1 LKLSIV
7 QNSNNKA
14 FVFKLIFCK
23 FAFNFFLTAL
33 IIKTLMPYCKNIM
46 KLSAAKKLCFFLTL
60 TASTAL
66 AQTEGKVASGSNQ
79 TDTTITTIQPQP
91 APIIV
96 EQTWLIDPAI
106 VQPRLQGLQ
115 KEIQM
120 TYNPMVHQFV
130 EYFAYRKPSFTKTML
145 ERKDVYFPI
154 YEKYL
159 KKYGLPDELKYL
171 SLIESGLNPKVLSRA
186 GAGGL
191 WQFMPRTA
199 RLDFGMRIDEYVD
212 ERFDPE
218 KSTESACRYLKQLYN
233 IFGDWQMVLASYN
246 TGPGNVKRAIRKCGG
261 GQTFWEIYNCLPRET
276 RGYVPQYIGMI
287 YMMNFHAD
295 HEIFP
300 EASEVAIAHDTIHV
314 NSFLDLDKLATMSNM
329 SLEDIQKLNPHI
341 LTGIL
346 PGFTRNFI
354 LRLPKSEMAYFRTNR
369 PMIMDSATKLP
380 SVIIENLQPGAEVIV
395 TQNGTVTTNQPVES
409 TNTISYEQ
417 ETQPAV
423 AAAVVEDDIED
434 IVINKKPKK
443 QYYTVRKRDNLTDI
457 ADKFDVELYDLKV
470 WNKLHRSTII
480 PGQRLVIY
488 KEAAITSSVKYARSN
503 RKDKEAVSKGKVRF
517 HKVQDGDTLWNIS
530 MRYGGISID
539 KLKKLNKMR
548 SSTVKSGMKIRVS

>member
-1 LKLSIV
+1 
-7 QNSNNKA
+7 
-14 FVFKLIFCK
+14 
-23 FAFNFFLTAL
+23 
-33 IIKTLMPYCKNIM
+33 M
-46 KLSAAKKLCFFLTL
+46 KLSAAKKLCFFLAL

-79 TDTTITTIQPQP
+79 ADTTIITIQPQP

-106 VQPRLQGLQ
+106 VQPRLQNLQ

-145 ERKDVYFPI
+145 ERKDIYFPI

-395 TQNGTVTTNQPVES
+395 TQSGTVTTNQPAES

-443 QYYTVRKRDNLTDI
+443 QYYIVRKRDNLTDI

-480 PGQRLVIY
+480 PGQKLVIY

-503 RKDKEAVSKGKVRF
+503 RKEKESVSKGKVRF

>member
-1 LKLSIV
+1 
-7 QNSNNKA
+7 
-14 FVFKLIFCK
+14 
-23 FAFNFFLTAL
+23 
-33 IIKTLMPYCKNIM
+33 
-46 KLSAAKKLCFFLTL
+46 
-60 TASTAL
+60 
-66 AQTEGKVASGSNQ
+66 
-79 TDTTITTIQPQP
+79 
-91 APIIV
+91 
-96 EQTWLIDPAI
+96 
-106 VQPRLQGLQ
+106 
-115 KEIQM
+115 
-120 TYNPMVHQFV
+120 
-130 EYFAYRKPSFTKTML
+130 
-145 ERKDVYFPI
+145 
-154 YEKYL
+154 
-159 KKYGLPDELKYL
+159 
-171 SLIESGLNPKVLSRA
+171 
-186 GAGGL
+186 
-191 WQFMPRTA
+191 
-199 RLDFGMRIDEYVD
+199 
-212 ERFDPE
+212 
-218 KSTESACRYLKQLYN
+218 
-233 IFGDWQMVLASYN
+233 MVLASYN

-503 RKDKEAVSKGKVRF
+503 RKEKEAVSKGKVRF